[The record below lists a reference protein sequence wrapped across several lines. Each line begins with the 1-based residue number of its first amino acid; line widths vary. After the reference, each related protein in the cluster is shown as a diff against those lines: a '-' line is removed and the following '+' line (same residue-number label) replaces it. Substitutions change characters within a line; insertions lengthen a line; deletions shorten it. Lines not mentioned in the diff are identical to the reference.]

1 MATEGYNY
9 LIPLETLMVSGVQ
22 IGTRVK
28 TGDMAP
34 YIYRVRP
41 DGLFIID
48 TRKTDERVKM
58 AAKFIA
64 SFPPQSVV
72 AVSFRLYGQ
81 QPVKKFCE
89 ATGVTSMAGR
99 FPPGC
104 ITNPMSPAYIEP
116 QLVIVSDP
124 ASDEQAVKE
133 ASKVGIPVV
142 AFCDTD
148 NTFKN
153 VDLIIPTNN
162 KGRKA
167 LAMIYWLLARQVL
180 RERHVIPDD
189 GDLSIPV
196 NDFETKLTE
205 EPEER

>member
-1 MATEGYNY
+1 MTTEGYNY
-9 LIPLETLMVSGVQ
+9 LIPLETLMVSGIQ
-22 IGTRVK
+22 IGTRIK
-28 TGDMAP
+28 TGDMEP

-48 TRKTDERVKM
+48 TRKTDERIKV

-81 QPVKKFCE
+81 QPVNKFCE
-89 ATGVTSMAGR
+89 VTGVISFAGR
-99 FPPGC
+99 LSPGTF
-104 ITNPMSPAYIEP
+104 TNPLAPSYIEP

-124 ASDEQAVKE
+124 ASDEQAVGE
-133 ASKVGIPVV
+133 AAKVGIPVV
-142 AFCDTD
+142 ALCDTD

-167 LAMIYWLLARQVL
+167 LAMICWLLARQVL
-180 RERHVIPDD
+180 RERQVIPAD
-189 GDLSIPV
+189 GELSIPV
-196 NDFETKLTE
+196 DDFETKLTE
-205 EPEER
+205 EREER

>member
-1 MATEGYNY
+1 MAAESYDY
-9 LIPLETLMVSGVQ
+9 LTPLETLMVSGIQ

-28 TGDMAP
+28 TKDMEP

-48 TRKTDERVKM
+48 TRKTDERIKV

-81 QPVKKFCE
+81 QPVSKFCE
-89 ATGVTSMAGR
+89 VTGVLSFAGR
-99 FPPGC
+99 FPPGTL
-104 ITNPMSPAYIEP
+104 TNPLSPSYLEP
-116 QLVIVSDP
+116 ELVIVSDP
-124 ASDEQAVKE
+124 SSDEQAVEE
-133 ASKVGIPVV
+133 ATNVGIPVV
-142 AFCDTD
+142 ALCDTD
-148 NTFKN
+148 NIFKN
-153 VDLIIPTNN
+153 VDLAIPTNN

-180 RERHVIPDD
+180 RERQAIPAD
-189 GDLSIPV
+189 GELSISV
-196 NDFETKLTE
+196 DDFETKLTE
-205 EPEER
+205 EREEI